1 MTGSN
6 GYVTAQH
13 SIAQHS
19 TAQHSTDLPDGS
31 HGKVELHK
39 DGAKGQKASSS
50 EEDVRV
56 AGPVGRGHMPRDLV
70 GPGGVGH
77 DCLLGCNH
85 ATCAQVTRYVSI
97 HTIHTNKK
105 TR

>member
-13 SIAQHS
+13 STAQHS

-39 DGAKGQKASSS
+39 DGAKGQKAGSSK
-50 EEDVRV
+50 EDVRV
-56 AGPVGRGHMPRDLV
+56 AGPVGWGHMPGNLV
-70 GPGGVGH
+70 GPGGVS
-77 DCLLGCNH
+77 DDWLLGCNH
-85 ATCAQVTRYVSI
+85 ATCAHVTHYIS
-97 HTIHTNKK
+97 IHTNKK